1 MHLIRETRGHHA
13 DSLEKCGGSQKK
25 GPGRGAPVPHPVC
38 SALAQ
43 ARCSWRLAISSVC
56 SCSCS
61 IVRSSGIWT
70 SVTDMFTSVT
80 RRPER
85 LSTRLITLRRAASV
99 IWGIDW
105 PYSMAIVRSTAASSS
120 PTSTLTPLE
129 KFPPPLVLPPVTLPA
144 TLCRNPPTAAEAPP
158 PICTFSTSCA
168 AMPAIWE
175 TTALLI
181 VVLPISLLSGL
192 PWLLPL
198 TSLMPVLSDP
208 FVPPEVRSVRHAGIV
223 APHHAQSHRLPT
235 PPFQIL
241 NVAPLTRMSGADSR
255 EHSREKQEP
264 RRSAG

>member
-25 GPGRGAPVPHPVC
+25 GPGRGAPVPHSVC
-38 SALAQ
+38 SPLAQ

-61 IVRSSGIWT
+61 IGRSSGIWT

-144 TLCRNPPTAAEAPP
+144 TLCRNPPTAADVPP

-168 AMPAIWE
+168 AMPAIWA
-175 TTALLI
+175 TTVLLI
-181 VVLPISLLSGL
+181 AVLPISPLSGL
-192 PWLLPL
+192 PPLP
-198 TSLMPVLSDP
+198 SLMLVLSDS
-208 FVPPEVRSVRHAGIV
+208 FVPPGVRSARHYAHLSLGC
-223 APHHAQSHRLPT
+223 LP
-235 PPFQIL
+235 
-241 NVAPLTRMSGADSR
+241 RCSKS
-255 EHSREKQEP
+255 
-264 RRSAG
+264 